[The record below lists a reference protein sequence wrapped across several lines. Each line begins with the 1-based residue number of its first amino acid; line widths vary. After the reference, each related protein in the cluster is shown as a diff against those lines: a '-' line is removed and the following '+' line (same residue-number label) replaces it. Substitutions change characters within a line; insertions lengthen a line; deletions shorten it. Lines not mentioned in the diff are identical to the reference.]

1 MNDFLYTIIQIIVA
15 GSTLLL
21 MRYVLPYL
29 KIKLAKMVSDNLFDE
44 ILKAVKSVQQDP
56 DFILGKDKKEEVL
69 VRITA
74 WANNNG
80 IRITQKQLSELIE
93 TAVFI
98 MKSEGKNG
106 NNSSA
111 ESNIS

>member
-1 MNDFLYTIIQIIVA
+1 MNDVLYTIIQIIVA
-15 GSTLLL
+15 GSTVLI

-29 KIKLAKMVSDNLFDE
+29 KLKLSRLISDNLFEE

-56 DFILGKDKKEEVL
+56 VFVLGKDKKDEVI

-80 IRITQKQLSELIE
+80 IRITQEQLSGLIE
-93 TAVFI
+93 AAVFI
-98 MKSEGKNG
+98 MK
-106 NNSSA
+106 NNKTN
-111 ESNIS
+111 EE

>member
-1 MNDFLYTIIQIIVA
+1 MNDLLYTIIQVIVA
-15 GSTLLL
+15 VSTLLL

-56 DFILGKDKKEEVL
+56 DFIFGKDKKEEVL

-98 MKSEGKNG
+98 MKSEDKNVS
-106 NNSSA
+106 NSST